1 MEFVEGLS
9 SQVSSVAEWLGTC
22 LLSMGRSYRDAAVTY
37 LSDKLWEWTPPLWF
51 WVFFFTTTI
60 LWVWNLIAKGTR
72 AKLEDNN
79 QKKILAAQTV
89 RAEYRVS
96 ESGAQLSGFT
106 YDTNMQKINDLT
118 AKAVIDFQN
127 RIGKCFKPKHH
138 TESSLATSVYKPWPY
153 AMPKNLKYELE
164 LGVDNGVEGQIVPFA
179 RGFIVGSDIDQTRR
193 LLFVNLHTY
202 KEFSDSGLDMLY
214 LRSMSGTSRDWVKF
228 GDPEWVGVPQSRAVI
243 DEMSKTAKDVVAIEL
258 PERLCARYGWTK
270 APREFDR
277 TVLGTLHMFKWEG
290 DQLLYAEGP
299 VHELEKYFEQ
309 LTAAHG
315 VSTEKGQSG
324 AVLYKFI
331 DQKLVPYAMHM
342 AGTADAERFPYNLCI
357 NTVGIRLHRLRYGL
371 IVDNYKDF
379 LQPPDFNP
387 GVLDGK
393 IETAAKF
400 IEESRKK
407 PSFFRR
413 SKRRPMTPV
422 QQDQVAA
429 KRCKYHDNIERWSH
443 CKRMIAM
450 RPECKDELSMQ
461 KEIKSLEETFDEIND
476 FFQPLYPEIK
486 QNALECVELEL
497 DEQTFDVQRTP
508 HVVPD
513 PSLFATTFTTEAK
526 GSLKAKKAKSARYG
540 YKHPTL
546 GWCYPGDDGKIKYQN
561 QDSYLNRDD
570 WEEFIREQNATEEIE
585 EDVQQ
590 KLWGND
596 LGSAGGYSA
605 SSQGSLTGAI
615 GMPGGRRARDRAA
628 AENRAMRRIH
638 EDDFGYSSESALLSA
653 IRNKLPFMQPISED
667 DFMPLEQ
674 DTQVSSLQADL
685 KVLTATLK
693 RLREAK
699 ISDELD
705 AKIKAIATDLA
716 TELAGAQPADLT
728 VDSLV
733 EEAKRLNKTV
743 PPHIAIINQHIKD
756 AIPIRRPVEEIV
768 FKDNSVLIHVIG
780 LDGLCS
786 AGFAKGLANREPTAI
801 GSDGTTVHGLMD
813 DKGHRIREISE
824 VYKVGDIVVSNPTDN
839 TNTTIVHL
847 IGKQFSCDAPSPKSM
862 ASCVANLA
870 TFLKDNSFDFIY
882 FPALGA
888 GCDQKKVTD
897 RDLASEWFRLAGP
910 MLDALEVKKY
920 IICPNLQ
927 SLRWIQRKPR
937 LSNLNHTAHSS
948 PAAAAFTAVRDQFVF
963 DLGKDGHAQ
972 TINDTLPA
980 YQLNL
985 ASSKYVPCSLVPI
998 EKRVQR
1004 AEAALNR
1011 LFRETKLDLTSDG
1024 PLSIAKSEILIE
1036 DLEKIPAL
1044 EAYYAQVRKALGT
1057 PVQETPECF
1066 NDDGFPMLEKSF
1078 AVESQARKSRHQP
1091 QSPDIENIVN
1101 MTRARTVVA
1110 DHHGDFIPLAP
1121 GDDIAPL
1128 RFKHNLKLPPL
1139 SERAVESSL
1148 RKQMEKRKNGSF
1160 KGHQSAIDKEVTA
1173 LSDTL
1178 DPVDPMSDLVY
1189 IDCSLRA
1196 LYDSLE
1202 KEKSQGWT
1210 EALKP
1215 GTKAVWDSPEDFAVL
1230 IKFVKCRL
1238 FVRHVFGLETIKK
1251 ISPRDAVYYGLKD
1264 PEKLFIKDEPHT
1276 EKKFLEDRF
1285 RLIWAPSL
1293 ADTLLL
1299 GLSTRRFD
1307 KQNISCYQFG
1317 DISEYGIGMG
1327 HHDLGLLRTGQVVG
1341 SMVANAFRAGQSKIS
1356 GADYSGYDFSMPRD
1370 AFLEVSKVRKN
1381 KVERAE
1387 DRVLEYE
1394 SAWEDFLGYAHTM
1407 LDIEHL
1413 LLSTHVVAVAE
1424 RLYTVRAFG
1433 IVGSG
1438 TLVTGSNNTMANILM
1453 TRAAGAEELHCVSDD
1468 NVYRGHVSKDIL
1480 SDFGLVLKET
1490 VDCPIIV
1497 SAEGNLSVLNV
1508 PFTSHLYSVQAI
1520 PPDFTGEE
1528 DMAVVTPSVVP
1539 LTTPSVSALYA
1550 NPAKMFSNIIFKVKG
1565 DGRTKPFILDPEI
1578 IAGIFFALRHTKYL
1592 SYIFQEFLWTMNPQA
1607 WVDLSVSELL
1617 HPVHAHNPAVDLDLD
1632 GLLAIQ
1638 SEDSQAMGIPRMP
1651 TRPVPRDNHN

>member
-1 MEFVEGLS
+1 MEFVEMLR
-9 SQVSSVAEWLGTC
+9 SQLASVAERLGAC
-22 LLSMGRSYRDAAVTY
+22 LASIGRPYFDAAVAY
-37 LSDKLWEWTPPLWF
+37 LSHKLWEWTPPLSF
-51 WVFFFTTTI
+51 WVLFFTTTI
-60 LWVWNLIAKGTR
+60 LWVWHAISKAAR

-79 QKKILAAQTV
+79 RKKILAAQTV

-96 ESGAQLSGFT
+96 ESGAHLSGFS

-118 AKAVIDFQN
+118 AQAVIEFQN
-127 RIGKCFKPKHH
+127 KIGKCLKNKHH
-138 TESSLATSVYKPWPY
+138 TESSLSTSIYKPWPY

-164 LGVDNGVEGQIVPFA
+164 LGVENGIEGQIVPFA
-179 RGFIVGSDIDQTRR
+179 RGFIVGSDTDQTRR

-202 KEFSDSGLDMLY
+202 KEFSDAGLDMLY
-214 LRSMSGTSRDWVKF
+214 LRSMFGTSRDWVKF
-228 GDPEWVGVPQSRAVI
+228 GDPEWIGVPQSRAVI
-243 DEMSKTAKDVVAIEL
+243 DEMSKTAKDLVAIEL

-277 TVLGTLHMFKWEG
+277 TVLGTLHIFKWEG

-299 VHELEKYFEQ
+299 VHELEKYFER

-342 AGTADAERFPYNLCI
+342 AGTEDAERFPYNLCI
-357 NTVGIRLHRLRYGL
+357 NTVGLRLHRLRYNL

-379 LQPPDFNP
+379 LKPPDFNP
-387 GVLDGK
+387 AVLDMK

-407 PSFFRR
+407 PSIFRR
-413 SKRRPMTPV
+413 SKHRRMTPL
-422 QQDQVAA
+422 QKDQVAA

-443 CKRMIAM
+443 CKQMISL
-450 RPECKDELSMQ
+450 RPECKDELSIQ
-461 KEIKSLEETFDEIND
+461 KEIKFLEDTFDEINN
-476 FFQPLYPEIK
+476 FFQPLYPEIN
-486 QNALECVELEL
+486 QPAVVPMVET

-513 PSLFATTFTTEAK
+513 PSLLVTSFTTEAK
-526 GSLKAKKAKSARYG
+526 GSLQARKAKNARYG

-570 WEEFIREQNATEEIE
+570 WEEFIMEQNAHEDIE
-585 EDVQQ
+585 EDVRQ

-596 LGSAGGYSA
+596 LGSAGYSA

-615 GMPGGRRARDRAA
+615 GLPGGRRARERAA
-628 AENRAMRRIH
+628 AEDRAMRRIH
-638 EDDFGYSSESALLSA
+638 EDDFGYESALSSVT
-653 IRNKLPFMQPISED
+653 RNILQPIAEG

-674 DTQVSSLQADL
+674 DAQVSSLQADL
-685 KVLTATLK
+685 KILTATLK

-699 ISDELD
+699 INQELD

-716 TELAGAQPADLT
+716 AELAGAQSADLT
-728 VDSLV
+728 VNSLV

-743 PPHIAIINQHIKD
+743 PPHIAIVNQHIKE

-786 AGFAKGLANREPTAI
+786 AGFAKGLSNREPTTI
-801 GSDGTTVHGLMD
+801 GSDGTTMHGLID
-813 DKGHRIREISE
+813 DKGHRLREIAKL
-824 VYKVGDIVVSNPTDN
+824 YKVGDIVVSNPTHN

-847 IGKQFSCDAPSPKSM
+847 IGKQFSCEAPSPKAM

-870 TFLKDNSFDFIY
+870 TFLKDNSFEFIY

-888 GCDQKKVTD
+888 GCDQKKVSD
-897 RDLASEWFRLAGP
+897 RDLAAEWFQLVGP
-910 MLDALEVKKY
+910 VLDSIEAKKY

-927 SLRWIQRKPR
+927 TLRWIQRKPR
-937 LSNLNHTAHSS
+937 HSNPNHTPHSS
-948 PAAAAFTAVRDQFVF
+948 PAAAAFNAVRDQFVF
-963 DLGKDGHAQ
+963 DLSKDGHAQ
-972 TINDTLPA
+972 TINDTLPV

-985 ASSKYVPCSLVPI
+985 ASSKYGTCSLVPI

-1011 LFRETKLDLTSDG
+1011 LFRETKLDLTPEG
-1024 PLSIAKSEILIE
+1024 PLSIARNEVLIE

-1044 EAYYAQVRKALGT
+1044 ESYYAQVRKALGT

-1066 NDDGFPMLEKSF
+1066 NDDGFPMLEQSF
-1078 AVESQARKSRHQP
+1078 AVESQARKSRYQP
-1091 QSPDIENIVN
+1091 QSPDIENILN

-1110 DHHGDFIPLAP
+1110 EHHGDFIPLAP
-1121 GDDIAPL
+1121 ADDIAPL
-1128 RFKHNLKLPPL
+1128 PFKHNLKLPPL

-1148 RKQMEKRKNGSF
+1148 RKQMQKRKNGSF
-1160 KGHQSAIDKEVTA
+1160 KAHQSAIDKEVTA
-1173 LSDTL
+1173 LSNTL
-1178 DPVDPMSDLVY
+1178 DPVDPLSDLVY

-1264 PEKLFIKDEPHT
+1264 PEKLFIKDEPHP

-1327 HHDLGLLRTGQVVG
+1327 HHDLGLLRTGQVMG

-1370 AFLEVSKVRKN
+1370 AFMEVSKVRKN
-1381 KVERAE
+1381 KVERSEA
-1387 DRVLEYE
+1387 RVLEYE
-1394 SAWEDFLGYAHTM
+1394 AEWADFLEYAHTM

-1413 LLSTHVVAVAE
+1413 LLSAHVVAVAE

-1453 TRAAGAEELHCVSDD
+1453 TRAAGADELHCVSDD
-1468 NVYRGHVSKDIL
+1468 NVYRGHVRKDIL

-1528 DMAVVTPSVVP
+1528 DIAVVTPSMIP
-1539 LTTPSVSALYA
+1539 STTPSVSALYA
-1550 NPAKMFSNIIFKVKG
+1550 NPAKMFSNILFKVKG
-1565 DGRTKPFILDPEI
+1565 DGRAKPFTLDPEI

-1592 SYIFQEFLWTMNPQA
+1592 SYIFQEFLWTMNPRA

-1617 HPVHAHNPAVDLDLD
+1617 NPLHVHNPDVDLDLD
-1632 GLLAIQ
+1632 SLLAIQ
-1638 SEDSQAMGIPRMP
+1638 SEDSQAMGIPAMP
-1651 TRPVPRDNHN
+1651 ARPVPR